1 MRRLCVF
8 WYWVMEH
15 AEDTSTLPKTTAKLR
30 VLLSDTLC
38 HISLIDWSSSSQKP
52 GKSQEWTATRVSFI
66 NATHLTARTILN
78 EPLIALFYRQGT
90 EKWPKLSWECMVCL
104 PPDPGLLHENKSRK
118 EGELIQL
125 APPGEG
131 SWGFPVKNTVW
142 WAESSGGVLASNP

>member
-1 MRRLCVF
+1 MRKLCIF

-30 VLLSDTLC
+30 VLLSGTLC

-66 NATHLTARTILN
+66 NATHMTARTILN

-118 EGELIQL
+118 EGAPIHL
-125 APPGEG
+125 APPGECFW
-131 SWGFPVKNTVW
+131 SFPVKNTVW